1 MEFASTLPAD
11 MRALYYKQ
19 QKLIDDEDFNAL
31 IKDKKEKD
39 ALDMK
44 YKNLQIRTQEFK
56 LISAE
61 RAAETDPQRA
71 EHLKMYL
78 NAGNNDN
85 YSLQVYLGKK
95 LGLDKEIMDL
105 AKEAHKQ
112 HELDKLAAKTKGVGG
127 KKLFSNNF
135 AVEYSTVVT
144 NKSRWIDNAS
154 SIIQTAGKYAHIMDI
169 NGTTKQVDRAGYFR
183 SYGLKEHKDMLAI
196 TDPNKQIDILRKS
209 PFWKGIKESITVDGK
224 LDPSI
229 LISDK
234 DAYEMYLKDT
244 LIWMGMADL
253 YGDKNYRNMVQWID
267 NYSMPSDKAMAKLN
281 KKLTSGAT
289 IVGGKQKVQK
299 GF

>member
-1 MEFASTLPAD
+1 

-39 ALDMK
+39 ALDRK

-183 SYGLKEHKDMLAI
+183 SYGLKEYKDMLGLSPKEQEKI
-196 TDPNKQIDILRKS
+196 FKES
-209 PFWKGIKESITVDGK
+209 PFYPRIEKIIKVDGNPPT
-224 LDPSI
+224 LDPS
-229 LISDK
+229 LFLKDK

-244 LIWMGMADL
+244 LVYYGMKDL
-253 YGDKNYRNMVQWID
+253 YGEKKYADMLKWVQ
-267 NYSMPSDKAMAKLN
+267 NYSAPDDQAMGRLN